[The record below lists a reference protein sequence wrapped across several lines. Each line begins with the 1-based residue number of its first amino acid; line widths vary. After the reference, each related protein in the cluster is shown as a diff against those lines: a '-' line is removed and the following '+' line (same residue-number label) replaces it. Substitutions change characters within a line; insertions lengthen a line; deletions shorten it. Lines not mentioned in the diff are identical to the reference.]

1 MNLRTELIRVAKQNP
16 NLRADILPLLSKTA
30 KAQTTHMESKDKP
43 GYTMCGEGVK
53 YHPKDGI
60 VESVKDTTCYYCKQA
75 WENSHDKSRKA
86 GFDYE
91 VKTVFLSL
99 IPKKGNTPVNV
110 DTIKDIQSQWVDV
123 EGKGA
128 VNASVVSTNTSR
140 GYFTNAEEKMGAKN
154 ETIVTLSVPVEA
166 KAPLLKDIAQALSKF
181 TVQILPTYRD
191 PVTIKPRADS
201 GKIPSGLP
209 RRFR

>member
-30 KAQTTHMESKDKP
+30 KAQTTHLESKDKP
-43 GYTMCGEGVK
+43 
-53 YHPKDGI
+53 
-60 VESVKDTTCYYCKQA
+60 
-75 WENSHDKSRKA
+75 DKSRKA

-128 VNASVVSTNTSR
+128 VNASVVSTKTSR
-140 GYFTNAEEKMGAKN
+140 GYFTNADEKMGAKN

-166 KAPLLKDIAQALSKF
+166 AAPLVKDIARALSKF
-181 TVQILPTYRD
+181 TVQVLPTYRD